1 MEELFF
7 ICLSCRD
14 RSSWGELSGL
24 SGVFLL
30 KEACVSDGQ
39 RCWSGQDYCHHP
51 LWWGWLL
58 YRLLPWPGTS
68 AAHTTRLVGWEHS
81 QDTGSW
87 MAIIHAALEEKSD
100 FAPCK
105 ATRQNPEQKSGAEP
119 SYSHVACVLYV
130 IGMSWYTLP

>member
-1 MEELFF
+1 MGRVVWTLWS
-7 ICLSCRD
+7 ISPQ
-14 RSSWGELSGL
+14 RSLCVGRAA
-24 SGVFLL
+24 LL
-30 KEACVSDGQ
+30 VRA
-39 RCWSGQDYCHHP
+39 
-51 LWWGWLL
+51 
-58 YRLLPWPGTS
+58 RLLSPPSLVGMAPVPSPSVAWHQRSPHYS
-68 AAHTTRLVGWEHS
+68 VGWEHS

-119 SYSHVACVLYV
+119 SYIHVACVLHV